1 MNVAAAP
8 AATPVE
14 AAIAYHD
21 RTKHSLKGYAAGP
34 ETLDWDA
41 QPDPF
46 RVFAGTARTPL
57 PLLADQ
63 VETRFGDLHMP
74 RLDPPAPLTLAAV
87 ATLLELSV
95 GLTAWKEFGP
105 DRWAVRANPS
115 SGNLHPTETYVL
127 AHNVPA
133 LASGLHH
140 YVSRDHVLEL
150 RCAGA
155 EPERPAAGRLWI
167 GLSSIQW
174 REAWKYG
181 ERAFRYC
188 QLDVGH
194 ALGAF
199 RYAAAAL
206 GWRARLVDGL
216 DSAALAS
223 LLGLDR
229 GQDFTGA
236 EREEPEVLIAIDVDP
251 EAPASA
257 LDGAVPALDAAG
269 WTGVANLLDRHP
281 MYRWPV
287 IDEVARATRF
297 TPRAGAG
304 TGAPAPSGPAP
315 SYPARVGTA
324 TARAADVILGR
335 RSAQRFDAKYHM
347 PRDTFWSLLDALL
360 PRRAV
365 PFDLW
370 TLAPSLH
377 PVLFVHKVE
386 GVESG
391 LYALPR
397 QPEAGERLRAAL
409 RDDFEWVTPDGCP
422 AHLPLRR
429 LARTDSRG
437 IARTLSCHQAI
448 AGDSCFAL
456 GLLATFEAALA
467 EGAWRYRQLFW
478 EAGLIGQA
486 LYLEAEAAG
495 LRGTG
500 IGCYFDDDFHRLL
513 GLDGR
518 DFQSMYHFTVGRPM
532 TDARI
537 VSSPAYPGRKA

>member
-181 ERAFRYC
+181 ERGVPLLPAGCRP
-188 QLDVGH
+188 
-194 ALGAF
+194 
-199 RYAAAAL
+199 
-206 GWRARLVDGL
+206 RARCLSLRRGGAWAGGRGWWTASTAPPWPRSWGL
-216 DSAALAS
+216 
-223 LLGLDR
+223 
-229 GQDFTGA
+229 TGG
-236 EREEPEVLIAIDVDP
+236 RI
-251 EAPASA
+251 S
-257 LDGAVPALDAAG
+257 
-269 WTGVANLLDRHP
+269 
-281 MYRWPV
+281 PV
-287 IDEVARATRF
+287 
-297 TPRAGAG
+297 
-304 TGAPAPSGPAP
+304 
-315 SYPARVGTA
+315 
-324 TARAADVILGR
+324 
-335 RSAQRFDAKYHM
+335 RSARNRRF
-347 PRDTFWSLLDALL
+347 
-360 PRRAV
+360 
-365 PFDLW
+365 
-370 TLAPSLH
+370 
-377 PVLFVHKVE
+377 
-386 GVESG
+386 
-391 LYALPR
+391 
-397 QPEAGERLRAAL
+397 
-409 RDDFEWVTPDGCP
+409 
-422 AHLPLRR
+422 
-429 LARTDSRG
+429 
-437 IARTLSCHQAI
+437 
-448 AGDSCFAL
+448 
-456 GLLATFEAALA
+456 
-467 EGAWRYRQLFW
+467 
-478 EAGLIGQA
+478 
-486 LYLEAEAAG
+486 
-495 LRGTG
+495 
-500 IGCYFDDDFHRLL
+500 
-513 GLDGR
+513 
-518 DFQSMYHFTVGRPM
+518 
-532 TDARI
+532 
-537 VSSPAYPGRKA
+537 